1 METPAESTA
10 PLIDFLRRI
19 HPVPEAELARL
30 LPLWQEVEFGRR
42 EFITRAGEVGR
53 HLYFVL
59 EGIQRSYHL
68 RDGKE
73 HTLAFT
79 YPPSLT
85 GVPESVLLG
94 RPSPHFL
101 ECITPSRLLRLP
113 YAQFDELL
121 RTSPALER
129 LQRKL
134 TEQILVGVLQR
145 HTELLAYPMA
155 ERFRLFLQRSPHL
168 LNAVPHKHL
177 ASYLGMDATNFSKL
191 LNQLPV

>member
-1 METPAESTA
+1 ME
-10 PLIDFLRRI
+10 PLTDFLRRI
-19 HPVPEAELARL
+19 YPVPDADLARI
-30 LPLWQEVEFGRR
+30 LPLWQEVHFGRR

-73 HTLAFT
+73 YTLAFT
-79 YPPSLT
+79 YPPSFT
-85 GVPESVLLG
+85 GIPESVLV
-94 RPSPHFL
+94 RQPSPHFL

-113 YAQFDELL
+113 YDKMEQLMLE
-121 RTSPALER
+121 SPAAER
-129 LQRKL
+129 LMRKL
-134 TEQILVGVLQR
+134 TEQILVGVLHRQ
-145 HTELLAYPMA
+145 TELLTCSMA